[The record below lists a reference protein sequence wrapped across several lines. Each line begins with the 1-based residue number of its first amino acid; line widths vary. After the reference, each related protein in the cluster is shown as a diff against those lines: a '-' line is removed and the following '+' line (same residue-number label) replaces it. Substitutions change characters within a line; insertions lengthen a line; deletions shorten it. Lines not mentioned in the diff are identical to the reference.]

1 MTEQKLRFAI
11 FGNIYKAR
19 DTARIG
25 SVLSVLRQHGAT
37 ILMERQFAQQLSK
50 TLHYQLDI
58 DELIDGRDFE
68 ADYALSLGGDG
79 TVLQAA
85 CRVGKKQ
92 IPILGINT
100 GRLGFLAS
108 VLPKEFATAVDDIY
122 HGRFRICS
130 RSAIGIETEGET
142 LGIYPYALND
152 ISLFKRDFAAMITV
166 RATIDG
172 QYLNTYQADGLV
184 VSTPTG
190 STAYSLSNGGPI
202 VVPQANVLT
211 LTAVAPHSMN
221 TRPIVLP
228 DSCEIRLEVKS
239 RSHNFMI
246 AIDGE
251 TAKLHDKAVMT
262 IRRAP
267 YDVRMVVR
275 GETSYFG
282 TLREKLMWGA
292 DPRQ

>member
-1 MTEQKLRFAI
+1 MTEQRLRFAI
-11 FGNIYKAR
+11 FGNTYKAR

-25 SVLSVLRQHGAT
+25 SILSVLRQHGAT
-37 ILMERQFAQQLSK
+37 ILMERQFARQLSK
-50 TLHYQLDI
+50 TLRYRLDI
-58 DELIDGRDFE
+58 DEQIEGRDFE

-79 TVLQAA
+79 TVLKTA
-85 CRVGKKQ
+85 CRVGEKQ
-92 IPILGINT
+92 IPILGINM

-108 VLPKEFATAVDDIY
+108 VLPDEFGAAVDDLY
-122 HGRFRICS
+122 AGRFHIDS
-130 RSAIGIETEGET
+130 RSVIGIETEGEP

-152 ISLFKRDFAAMITV
+152 ISLLKRDFAAMITV
-166 RATIDG
+166 RATVDG
-172 QYLNTYQADGLV
+172 QYLNSYQGDGLV

-202 VVPQANVLT
+202 VTPQSKALLLT
-211 LTAVAPHSMN
+211 PVAPHSMS

-228 DSCEIRLEVKS
+228 DDCEIHLEVKS
-239 RSHNFMI
+239 RSHNFLL

-251 TAKLHDKAVMT
+251 SAKLHEGTVLT

-267 YDVRMVVR
+267 YDAKMVVR
-275 GETSYFG
+275 GDTTYFS

>member
-1 MTEQKLRFAI
+1 MRNVYI
-11 FGNIYKAR
+11 INPKAGKH
-19 DTARIG
+19 DHT
-25 SVLSVLRQHGAT
+25 VQF
-37 ILMERQFAQQLSK
+37 MERIRAVHATHGEEPEIYLTQRAG
-50 TLHYQLDI
+50 HGE
-58 DELIDGRDFE
+58 ELARAAAEKGDAVRIW
-68 ADYALSLGGDG
+68 AVGGDG
-79 TVLQAA
+79 TVLKAA
-85 CRVGKKQ
+85 CRVGEKQ
-92 IPILGINT
+92 IPMLGINM

-108 VLPKEFATAVDDIY
+108 VLPEEFATAVEDIY
-122 HGRFRICS
+122 QGRYRIDS
-130 RSAIGIETEGET
+130 RSVIGIETEGEP

-166 RATIDG
+166 RATVDG

-202 VVPQANVLT
+202 VVPQSKVLT
-211 LTAVAPHSMN
+211 LTPVAPHSMS

-228 DSCEIRLEVKS
+228 DTSEIRLEVKS

-251 TAKLHDKAVMT
+251 ATKLHEGTVMT

-267 YDVRMVVR
+267 YDAKMVVR
-275 GETSYFG
+275 GDITYFS